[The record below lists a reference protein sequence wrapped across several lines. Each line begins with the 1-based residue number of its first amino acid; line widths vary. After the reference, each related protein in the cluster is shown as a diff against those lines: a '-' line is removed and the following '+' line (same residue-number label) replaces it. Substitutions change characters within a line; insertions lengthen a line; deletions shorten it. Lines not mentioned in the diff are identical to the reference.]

1 MTPFSEETIFVTGF
15 PGFIASRLIKRL
27 AAERVRFM
35 LLVQPALLARAREE
49 VAQIASETGAARG
62 NFQIVEGDITC
73 DNLGLASAELQTA
86 RRETTMLFHLAA
98 IYDLAVERDLAMRV
112 NVGGTRNV
120 NNFAKTI
127 RNLHRYHYVSTCY
140 VAGRRKGLILET
152 ELRHDAGFRN
162 HYEETKYAA
171 ELDVEALKSELPVT
185 IHRPAVVCGNSRTGE
200 TAKYDGIYYLI
211 HYLRKWPAALTL
223 LNIGNREVCLNLVP
237 IDFVI
242 EAMVALAKDE
252 LAIGATVQLADP
264 APLTT
269 RQLFDEISKALSGRG
284 SVLTLPA
291 RIVQRSLMLPFSPAL
306 TGLPHSAV
314 PYFFLEQTHDSARA
328 RELLEPHGI
337 RCPRFPDYVG
347 ALTSFVAEHP
357 KLGWGEG
364 ISHKG
369 PETQS
374 RKN

>member
-1 MTPFSEETIFVTGF
+1 MSFSDETIFITGF

-27 AAERVRFM
+27 AAERVRFI
-35 LLVQPALLARAREE
+35 LLVQPALLERAREE
-49 VAQIASETGAARG
+49 VAQIATETAAARAD
-62 NFQIVEGDITC
+62 FQIAEGDITR
-73 DNLGLASAELQTA
+73 DDLGMASAELETA
-86 RRETTMLFHLAA
+86 RRETTTLFHLAA

-127 RNLHRYHYVSTCY
+127 KKLRRYHYISTCY

-171 ELDVEALKSELPVT
+171 ELEVEALKSELPVT
-185 IHRPAVVCGNSRTGE
+185 IHRPAVVCGDSRTGE

-211 HYLRKWPAALTL
+211 HYLRRWPTALTL
-223 LNIGNREVCLNLVP
+223 LNIGNRKVCLNLVP

-242 EAMVALAKDE
+242 EAMVALARDE
-252 LAIGATVQLADP
+252 RAIGATVQIADP

-269 RQLFDEISKALSGRG
+269 QQLFDEISKTLSGRG
-284 SVLTLPA
+284 SAVTIPA
-291 RIVQRSLMLPFSPAL
+291 RIVQPSLMLPFSPAL
-306 TGLPHSAV
+306 TGLPHCAV
-314 PYFFLEQTHDSARA
+314 PYFFLEQMHDSTRA
-328 RELLEPHGI
+328 RELLEPQGI

-347 ALTSFVAEHP
+347 ALMNFVAGNP
-357 KLGWGEG
+357 TLD
-364 ISHKG
+364 
-369 PETQS
+369 
-374 RKN
+374 